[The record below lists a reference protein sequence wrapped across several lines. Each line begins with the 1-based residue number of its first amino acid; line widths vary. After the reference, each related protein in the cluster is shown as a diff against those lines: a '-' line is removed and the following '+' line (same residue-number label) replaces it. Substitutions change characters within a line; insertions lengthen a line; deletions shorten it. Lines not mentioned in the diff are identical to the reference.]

1 MGQPFDYCLQFAIDR
16 HAAGFAFKATIE
28 GRNHQNDPYGYKL
41 GDCYM
46 CNEAELAS
54 PKKQNPNLEHGVGQN
69 PNWGIYA
76 ATSMSK
82 YWIAFNIFEFFNYT
96 LL

>member
-16 HAAGFAFKATIE
+16 YAAGFAFKATIE
-28 GRNHQNDPYGYKL
+28 GRNGQNDPYGYKL

-54 PKKQNPNLEHGVGQN
+54 PKKGVITPGMQN

-82 YWIAFNIFEFFNYT
+82 YWIAFNIFEFF
-96 LL
+96 

>member
-1 MGQPFDYCLQFAIDR
+1 
-16 HAAGFAFKATIE
+16 
-28 GRNHQNDPYGYKL
+28 
-41 GDCYM
+41 M

-54 PKKQNPNLEHGVGQN
+54 PKKGVGPN

-82 YWIAFNIFEFFNYT
+82 YWIAFNIFEFF
-96 LL
+96 